1 MNKMP
6 QQIVELHPSSEI
18 LTPGSTL
25 TVEVFYSSGEVPED
39 TFGLN
44 HILNYDS
51 RAIELIDI
59 DQDVFN
65 GEGNITITSGLE
77 ENGGNQVIDNLPDTD
92 SFIGIGILELSR
104 NFPGTNDGT
113 AMLYSV
119 EFRVLDTF
127 TETELVNRI
136 VNESPANFEDSDHFD
151 TPIAENV
158 TLRLNQS
165 PIVENPI
172 ADLRVDED
180 SIVSPI
186 NLFNAFEDI
195 EDAKQDLN
203 LRISNNTNQD
213 LITPVIDPVRGE
225 LALTL
230 AENASG
236 TAEIMIEAEDSY
248 GGIVEEAFTVT
259 VDPVNDPPVVENAID
274 TMQVKENGVIKL
286 IELFD
291 VFEDI
296 EDADQDLTYRLT
308 NNTNEE
314 LVKPTL
320 DLVTGEVLFSVPENI
335 SELTAQA
342 EDTAGATVD
351 VTINTISINWRY
363 IPIH

>member
-1 MNKMP
+1 
-6 QQIVELHPSSEI
+6 
-18 LTPGSTL
+18 
-25 TVEVFYSSGEVPED
+25 
-39 TFGLN
+39 
-44 HILNYDS
+44 
-51 RAIELIDI
+51 
-59 DQDVFN
+59 
-65 GEGNITITSGLE
+65 
-77 ENGGNQVIDNLPDTD
+77 
-92 SFIGIGILELSR
+92 
-104 NFPGTNDGT
+104 
-113 AMLYSV
+113 
-119 EFRVLDTF
+119 
-127 TETELVNRI
+127 
-136 VNESPANFEDSDHFD
+136 
-151 TPIAENV
+151 
-158 TLRLNQS
+158 
-165 PIVENPI
+165 
-172 ADLRVDED
+172 
-180 SIVSPI
+180 
-186 NLFNAFEDI
+186 
-195 EDAKQDLN
+195 
-203 LRISNNTNQD
+203 
-213 LITPVIDPVRGE
+213 
-225 LALTL
+225 
-230 AENASG
+230 
-236 TAEIMIEAEDSY
+236 MIEAEDSY